1 MRPYRFGPGNKQLK
15 LALAFGSLGPRSLL
29 GLFGPLGGLL
39 WMLDR
44 SLFVIL
50 LHFSI
55 VVPSPVEAGSLLS
68 VFCAFCRLLGV
79 LRPLFAH
86 GVSFFPLKT
95 SGALHWFFCCTHPER
110 ITQPSAPR

>member
-1 MRPYRFGPGNKQLK
+1 LE
-15 LALAFGSLGPRSLL
+15 LAAA
-29 GLFGPLGGLL
+29 FGPLGPRGFLGGLP

-55 VVPSPVEAGSLLS
+55 VSGPVEAGSFLG

-86 GVSFFPLKT
+86 GVSYSFFPLKT
-95 SGALHWFFCCTHPER
+95 SGSFHCFFCCTRPER
-110 ITQPSAPR
+110 MTLPSALR